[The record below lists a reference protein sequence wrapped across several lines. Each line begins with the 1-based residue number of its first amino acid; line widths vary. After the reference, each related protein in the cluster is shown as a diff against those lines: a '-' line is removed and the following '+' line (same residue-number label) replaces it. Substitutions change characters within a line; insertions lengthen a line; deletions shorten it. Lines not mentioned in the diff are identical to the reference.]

1 MWRCRFPTHGTASW
15 KECLI
20 NSSKKRAE
28 RSPKNWSHIFF
39 LFLFYLEETKCMN
52 NCRKESSLTYDNR
65 HIWLLSVMWQNI
77 SDKPRPLHDE
87 SSDWEVTQSG
97 GNAQSVTL
105 RAHFRWY
112 PRRHPRHRLQQLY
125 HNLI

>member
-1 MWRCRFPTHGTASW
+1 MQISNARDSF
-15 KECLI
+15 L
-20 NSSKKRAE
+20 E
-28 RSPKNWSHIFF
+28 RMFDQQLEKTGGEKPEKLKPYFF

-125 HNLI
+125 HK